1 MNILDQLTD
10 NPAMM
15 FQTAHDAEQEIIN
28 TLIELDRMNLI
39 NAETVD
45 VPYAPIFHKGAYYAV
60 IFIGNTTT
68 SYIQGILTGEHSQEP
83 GTENL
88 SKKIQFI

>member
-1 MNILDQLTD
+1 MNILDQIVD

-28 TLIELDRMNLI
+28 TLIELDRMGMI
-39 NAETVD
+39 NAETIE

-60 IFIGNTTT
+60 IFMVGSDTWRVRDAIEN
-68 SYIQGILTGEHSQEP
+68 QEKTGV
-83 GTENL
+83 
-88 SKKIQFI
+88 KIQFIELRP